1 MHGSIVNVP
10 KKNNLMQNILPKI
23 SCDDYSIVVFLKR
36 KLENQSMYMSS
47 YICPNIVM
55 KELQELC
62 ENIIS
67 QHYFL
72 VIQDLFFNVHIKK
85 LHKQNQQV
93 VIKYLHTI

>member
-10 KKNNLMQNILPKI
+10 KKINLMQNILPKI

-36 KLENQSMYMSS
+36 KLEIHSMYMSS
-47 YICPNIVM
+47 YICPNIFM

-67 QHYFL
+67 QHYP
-72 VIQDLFFNVHIKK
+72 
-85 LHKQNQQV
+85 
-93 VIKYLHTI
+93 Y